1 MTDEGSPHPLVG
13 SCFEDL
19 AEELAFD
26 PYETYAQDTLRSG
39 FHEHFLSQVS
49 KPGAAF
55 HLQSICEGFKEAVQ
69 YVLPRL
75 LLTPVYHCL
84 HLFEILKQL
93 EEKSEDEEDK
103 ECLKQA
109 ITALLNLQ
117 SSIERI
123 CSRSLAKRRLR
134 RNRFQMQDNHRD
146 LACGSSA
153 SRFRKKYS

>member
-1 MTDEGSPHPLVG
+1 MGNTVVVMMMKMMIQS
-13 SCFEDL
+13 SFC
-19 AEELAFD
+19 
-26 PYETYAQDTLRSG
+26 
-39 FHEHFLSQVS
+39 
-49 KPGAAF
+49 
-55 HLQSICEGFKEAVQ
+55 LQSICEGFKEAVQ

-117 SSIERI
+117 SSMERI

-134 RNRFQMQDNHRD
+134 YSVPTHLCTLAHKKISQD
-146 LACGSSA
+146 
-153 SRFRKKYS
+153 